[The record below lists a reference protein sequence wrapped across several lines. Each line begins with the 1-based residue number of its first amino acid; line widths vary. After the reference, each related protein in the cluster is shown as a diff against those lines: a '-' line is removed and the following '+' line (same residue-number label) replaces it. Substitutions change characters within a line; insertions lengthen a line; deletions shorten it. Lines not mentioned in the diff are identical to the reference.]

1 MSSVKKCKN
10 CNKENEKS
18 AKTCAGC
25 GAKQKNTGKTPEPKV
40 EVDSRELREISAK
53 IGILIEILER
63 IESNL
68 NGGF

>member
-1 MSSVKKCKN
+1 M
-10 CNKENEKS
+10 
-18 AKTCAGC
+18 
-25 GAKQKNTGKTPEPKV
+25 AKQKNTGKAPEPTV
-40 EVDSRELREISAK
+40 EVDSRELCEISAK